1 MKSSVVKFLLIIVI
15 VIGSV
20 PLYSLT
26 AFGALATPTLN
37 VTASSGTCNLSW
49 NAISGA
55 NGYDVYRNGS
65 WYRWVNT
72 LSTADTGLSNGTT
85 YTYTVAAQNA
95 NVTPI
100 ETSPQSVSRTCTP
113 SAGGGGGGSLSA
125 PTLNV
130 SASSATCSLSWNSV
144 ANATGYDVYRN
155 GSWYRWASGLSTI
168 DSGLSNGTTYTYTVA
183 AQNANSSPVVS
194 SPQSASKA
202 CTPNGTTNPNPSGF
216 VVSQAQFNQMFPNRN
231 SFYTYSG
238 LVAALSSY
246 PAFANTGSDTIKKRE
261 AAAFLGNVAQETG
274 HLQFVVELNT
284 ANYPHYC
291 NTANTQYP
299 CAPGKQYYGR
309 GPIQLSWNYNYG
321 AAGAALGLP
330 LLSNP
335 DLVAQDASVAWRT
348 ALWFWVT
355 QTGAGV
361 MTSHNA
367 IVNGSGFGQTI
378 RTINGSLECNGGNPT
393 AVNNRVNY
401 FTNFANILGV
411 STGGNLT
418 C

>member
-1 MKSSVVKFLLIIVI
+1 MKSMKGSMVKFLLIVVI
-15 VIGSV
+15 VIGTV

-37 VTASSGTCNLSW
+37 VSASSGTCNLSW
-49 NAISGA
+49 NGISGA
-55 NGYDVYRNGS
+55 TGYDIYRNGN
-65 WYRWVNT
+65 WYRWVST
-72 LSTADTGLSNGTT
+72 TSTADTGLSNGTA

-95 NVTPI
+95 NVSPI
-100 ETSPQSVSRTCTP
+100 DTSPQSASRTCTP
-113 SAGGGGGGSLSA
+113 SSGGGGSLAA

-130 SASSATCSLSWNSV
+130 SASSATCSLSWNAVSG
-144 ANATGYDVYRN
+144 ATGYDVYRN
-155 GSWYRWASGLSTI
+155 GSWYRWTNGLSTI
-168 DSGLSNGTTYTYTVA
+168 DSGLSNGTTYSYTVS
-183 AQNANSSPVVS
+183 AQNANSTPIVT
-194 SPQSASKA
+194 SPQSASKN
-202 CTPNGTTNPNPSGF
+202 CTPSGSSNPNPSGF

-238 LVAALSSY
+238 LVAALSSF

-274 HLQFVVELNT
+274 HLQHIVEINT
-284 ANYPHYC
+284 ANYPLYC
-291 NTANTQYP
+291 ASHAQYP

-335 DLVAQDASVAWRT
+335 DLVAQDASVAWKT

-355 QTGAGV
+355 QTGAGT
-361 MTSHNA
+361 MTSHSA
-367 IVNGSGFGQTI
+367 IVNGVGFGETI
-378 RTINGSLECNGGNPT
+378 RTINGSIECNGGSPQS
-393 AVNNRVNY
+393 VNNRVSY